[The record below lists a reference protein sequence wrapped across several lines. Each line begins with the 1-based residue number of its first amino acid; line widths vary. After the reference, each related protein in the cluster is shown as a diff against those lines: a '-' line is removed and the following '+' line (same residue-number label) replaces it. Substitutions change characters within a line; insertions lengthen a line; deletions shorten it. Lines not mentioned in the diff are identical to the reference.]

1 MAGKA
6 KNVRIIVRQL
16 PTKAGWWDST
26 LALQSFSRSIAL
38 AKNSNYMIADSIS
51 PIIVLKFLIHHIRM
65 VKVTYVKP
73 SREQTQTSAIEQYR
87 ANH

>member
-1 MAGKA
+1 
-6 KNVRIIVRQL
+6 
-16 PTKAGWWDST
+16 
-26 LALQSFSRSIAL
+26 
-38 AKNSNYMIADSIS
+38 MIADSIS